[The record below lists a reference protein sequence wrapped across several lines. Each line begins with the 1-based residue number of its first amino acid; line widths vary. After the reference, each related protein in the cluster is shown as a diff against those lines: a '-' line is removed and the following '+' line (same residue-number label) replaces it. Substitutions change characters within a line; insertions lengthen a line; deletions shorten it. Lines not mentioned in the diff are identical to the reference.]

1 MGDASALGLTVISMV
16 IAIVGAALGVHYR
29 RLLKIADE
37 QSRQADA
44 ANRVRDQFLANISHE
59 LRTPVNAVLG
69 WARLL
74 GTGKLDGGQIAR
86 AVKRIERASAA
97 QSRLIEDL
105 LDLSRIVSGKLQIHP
120 VATTIQPL
128 IDAAVDSLRPA
139 AAAKHLTLTVTL
151 DGTVGYMA
159 LDPDRIRQIVWN
171 LVSNAIKFT
180 PSGGGHV
187 DVCLSTDGRDA
198 IIRVH
203 DTGIGF
209 GTRVAAHMFERSP
222 RGTARLH
229 GNMAISVSDW
239 ASSGISSNCTAAR
252 SPPGAPANTRARASR
267 CGCRL
272 SRSTRQRPRKGD
284 APSGGGFA
292 TAASSSTHV
301 GRAPTP
307 ELAEARRLLSRVGR
321 ALARVKNG
329 GEP

>member
-128 IDAAVDSLRPA
+128 IDA
-139 AAAKHLTLTVTL
+139 
-151 DGTVGYMA
+151 
-159 LDPDRIRQIVWN
+159 
-171 LVSNAIKFT
+171 
-180 PSGGGHV
+180 
-187 DVCLSTDGRDA
+187 
-198 IIRVH
+198 
-203 DTGIGF
+203 
-209 GTRVAAHMFERSP
+209 
-222 RGTARLH
+222 
-229 GNMAISVSDW
+229 
-239 ASSGISSNCTAAR
+239 
-252 SPPGAPANTRARASR
+252 RA
-267 CGCRL
+267 
-272 SRSTRQRPRKGD
+272 T
-284 APSGGGFA
+284 
-292 TAASSSTHV
+292 
-301 GRAPTP
+301 
-307 ELAEARRLLSRVGR
+307 
-321 ALARVKNG
+321 
-329 GEP
+329 